1 MVFKRDGQTEPFRVE
16 KIENAILKAFVEV
29 DGEESKNA
37 KNKAKEIASYI
48 NSLNKDMSVEEIQD
62 IVESKLMASNRKDV
76 AKAYIIYRNDRTR
89 IREKNST
96 LMKNISKKLKAT
108 DVENQNANVDEKSFG
123 GRIGA
128 ASSEV
133 MKQYALDECMS
144 KMARENH
151 LNNEIYIHDLDSYAV
166 GMHNCYDSSTKFVTQ
181 CGVKRFGDC
190 SDGQIVWV
198 IDKNGKWRKATV
210 HKYGKQKMYDLVFKS
225 GLTTKKV
232 TCTRNHRWVLEDGTV
247 TDNINVGDSLILT
260 PNVTEEYIT
269 NNNLWCFGFVIGDG
283 SDFYMRSKDKS
294 RITNCS
300 MQIRL
305 CGHKV
310 EYAKRFLE
318 CGWSIR
324 QNHSNGDITLIT
336 RGNGNFKQSFLDNKF
351 WKMMSYDDLCNIF
364 EGYIHADGHFR
375 ENGSVMVSTSDIR
388 VKQFIEDI
396 SSVCGYYIWSINEK
410 FNDTNYKDGRM
421 LYEFYL
427 VKKQSTKWV
436 LKSISVSRDG
446 DGGYK
451 TAWCIEEPV
460 TNTFTLDGCM
470 VTGNCLSIPFDKLLA
485 NGFNTRQTDVRPA
498 QSVNTA
504 GQLIAVIFQL
514 QSLQQFGGVSA
525 THIDW
530 TLMPYVRKSFRKH
543 YIVAYLKN
551 TPEFIG
557 IDLMGMLFDTYEDE
571 IGVVRNRFDDWIDE
585 HKKEFYEKTGLKE
598 EDFYFDNKANLDPV
612 FYQNA
617 MYDTIIET
625 KQAVEALYHNLNTLQ
640 SRSGNQLPF
649 TSINYGT
656 CTEPEGRMVIKSL
669 LDVSIDGIGR
679 LHKTSIFP
687 CSIFQ
692 SMKGVNRKL
701 GDLNYDLYRLA
712 LRSTAQR
719 LYPNYANANW
729 SGNEGYDPD
738 DPRTFFSTMGCRT
751 ANGWDING
759 FGQLKD
765 GRGNICPVTIIMPTL
780 AMEAKE
786 RIDNLFPQDESI
798 GYVEAFIKILDKKI
812 HEARDMLIE
821 RYLWICRQSP
831 DSAKFMYENYT
842 MEGYDG
848 KNIESAM
855 KHGTLAIGQIGLAET
870 LQILIGCD
878 HTTKDGMKVAK
889 RIEQL
894 FKDRCA
900 EFKKEFSLNFGVYY
914 TPAENLCFTAMKK
927 FKAKY
932 GEIPNV
938 SDKKF
943 FTNSMHVPV
952 WEEMSPFEKIDIESE
967 LTGYSSAGCITYVE
981 LESSVKNNIDALEQI
996 VNYAMDHDIPYF
1008 AVNVPNDM
1016 CTNCGYTDEIGE
1028 ECPICG
1034 CKKIRRLR
1042 RVTGYL
1048 TGDYIE
1054 AFNEGKQQ
1062 EVDYRVKHFNDSLEE
1077 KIQKNESH

>member
-96 LMKNISKKLKAT
+96 LMRNISKKLKAT

-166 GMHNCYDSSTKFVTQ
+166 GMH
-181 CGVKRFGDC
+181 
-190 SDGQIVWV
+190 
-198 IDKNGKWRKATV
+198 
-210 HKYGKQKMYDLVFKS
+210 
-225 GLTTKKV
+225 
-232 TCTRNHRWVLEDGTV
+232 
-247 TDNINVGDSLILT
+247 
-260 PNVTEEYIT
+260 
-269 NNNLWCFGFVIGDG
+269 
-283 SDFYMRSKDKS
+283 
-294 RITNCS
+294 
-300 MQIRL
+300 
-305 CGHKV
+305 
-310 EYAKRFLE
+310 
-318 CGWSIR
+318 
-324 QNHSNGDITLIT
+324 
-336 RGNGNFKQSFLDNKF
+336 
-351 WKMMSYDDLCNIF
+351 
-364 EGYIHADGHFR
+364 
-375 ENGSVMVSTSDIR
+375 
-388 VKQFIEDI
+388 
-396 SSVCGYYIWSINEK
+396 
-410 FNDTNYKDGRM
+410 
-421 LYEFYL
+421 
-427 VKKQSTKWV
+427 
-436 LKSISVSRDG
+436 
-446 DGGYK
+446 
-451 TAWCIEEPV
+451 
-460 TNTFTLDGCM
+460 
-470 VTGNCLSIPFDKLLA
+470 NCLSIPFDKLLA

-598 EDFYFDNKANLDPV
+598 EDFYFDNKENLDPV

-656 CTEPEGRMVIKSL
+656 CTEPEGRMVIKAL

-687 CSIFQ
+687 CGIFQ
-692 SMKGVNRKL
+692 SMKGVNRKP
-701 GDLNYDLYRLA
+701 GDPNYDLYRLA

-729 SGNEGYDPD
+729 SGNEGYNPD
-738 DPRTFFSTMGCRT
+738 DPKTFFSTMGCRT

-786 RIDNLFPQDESI
+786 GIDNLFPPDESI
-798 GYVEAFIKILDKKI
+798 GYVETFMKILDKKI

-878 HTTKDGMKVAK
+878 HTTEDGMKVAK

-900 EFKKEFSLNFGVYY
+900 EFKKEYSLNFGVYY
-914 TPAENLCFTAMKK
+914 TPAENLCFTSMKK

-932 GEIPNV
+932 GKIPNV

-952 WEEMSPFEKIDIESE
+952 WKEMSPFEKIDIESE

-1034 CKKIRRLR
+1034 CKIIRRLR